1 MMRRTLTY
9 TDVFIKGG
17 EMALR
22 NRGQLRATP
31 IPRMKHGQG
40 EATSRVE
47 EMIALK
53 PSIIL

>member
-1 MMRRTLTY
+1 MMRRTLTD